1 MPSFIKDEEKWKKAK
16 EIVEKEYKINEKS
29 GDRFW
34 SLVMG
39 VYKKMNGEFKK
50 RLKKKK

>member
-1 MPSFIKDEEKWKKAK
+1 MPSFIKDEEKWEKAK
-16 EIVEKEYKINEKS
+16 EIARKEYKKNEKNE
-29 GDRFW
+29 DEFW

-39 VYKKMNGEFKK
+39 IYKKMNGEFKK